1 MGGQT
6 DGVDLVASGERLKPL
21 VLNMEHGDVV
31 GNELTVQFSSGNVIV
46 RVSDDLLDLEDDV
59 VLLLSASDGVPTI
72 PIVLQSISR
81 YL

>member
-59 VLLLSASDGVPTI
+59 VLLLSASDGVPL
-72 PIVLQSISR
+72 PAQYQLCCSQ
-81 YL
+81 